1 MLKLYSSPYK
11 LKKKWETLYVSTN
24 EHTPFQAYM
33 ANVCYYK
40 VYALK
45 GARRKNIRTCRMPL
59 INAHYMEN
67 SMHYRQ
73 KYYKPTALIDGDRLQ
88 LFYTSNAEN
97 DYRQNVLWTVNADM
111 RELKL

>member
-1 MLKLYSSPYK
+1 
-11 LKKKWETLYVSTN
+11 
-24 EHTPFQAYM
+24 
-33 ANVCYYK
+33 
-40 VYALK
+40 
-45 GARRKNIRTCRMPL
+45 
-59 INAHYMEN
+59 MEN
-67 SMHYRQ
+67 SVHYRQ